1 MQKAY
6 IFWFKEIFFLVDFFN
21 DKAICKHLVSAC
33 MNDDVELYGLIQKS
47 NKFKF
52 LRRRL
57 IRPLDDIIEVNNEVV
72 DNIEPQE
79 VIGDTATNDIVTD
92 VTTKVV
98 KVTKAF
104 IVVKN
109 VLTIGGLVVEVI
121 ANKRGRH
128 TLAEAALK
136 LDKLQQT
143 LPIIAKRSCTRNK
156 KQHEN
161 ILNIIFFIFFIM
173 RTSHVY
179 IVGYKLFLVCFGLN
193 FPLFCNKN

>member
-1 MQKAY
+1 
-6 IFWFKEIFFLVDFFN
+6 
-21 DKAICKHLVSAC
+21 
-33 MNDDVELYGLIQKS
+33 MNDELYGLIPKS

-57 IRPLDDIIEVNNEVV
+57 IRPLDDSIEVNNEVV

-79 VIGDTATNDIVTD
+79 VIGDTAINDIVTD
-92 VTTKVV
+92 VITKVV
-98 KVTKAF
+98 KVTKAL

-109 VLTIGGLVVEVI
+109 VLTIDDPVVEVI

-143 LPIIAKRSCTRNK
+143 QKTLPITLPLPIIDKRSSTRNK
-156 KQHEN
+156 K
-161 ILNIIFFIFFIM
+161 
-173 RTSHVY
+173 TT
-179 IVGYKLFLVCFGLN
+179 
-193 FPLFCNKN
+193 